1 MLEIYFESNEE
12 VIRFCD
18 GLFRDQKQLDL
29 HWKTDAKWGNHLQF
43 NHQLLNNDMY
53 EAVARSM
60 VDVFVEHRLTK
71 MIKGVVEKTYYYT
84 NKEEIER
91 ILDLTHWI
99 ISSEEDQRTPSRS
112 KEKQNPLQLLMSLF
126 LDHVKD
132 TNVIHF
138 DSIVNFRLNVFKDQ
152 LIHYVGLAIDEFK
165 REEDHQSFIN
175 MLREYIS
182 RKEAAY
188 EMIHILQGENFS
200 FFAADGHQFSHREL
214 RTIMQKEPLY
224 IVGLDGEEYNLA
236 PLIAMAPEKIKI
248 YGDHPSEPK
257 TLTVINVFQ
266 EKVDF
271 EPIKN
276 FPYTFSLNH

>member
-1 MLEIYFESNEE
+1 MYFESNEE

-18 GLFRDQKQLDL
+18 YLFRYQQHLEL
-29 HWKTDAKWGNHLQF
+29 SWKTDTKWGNHLQF
-43 NHQLLNNDMY
+43 NDSIPNNDMY
-53 EAVARSM
+53 EAIAKAM
-60 VDVFVEHRLTK
+60 VDVFIEHRLTK
-71 MIKGVVEKTYYYT
+71 MIKGVVKGTYYYT
-84 NKEEIER
+84 NREEIER

-99 ISSEEDQRTPSRS
+99 ISGEDDQQVQIRRS
-112 KEKQNPLQLLMSLF
+112 KKEPLKLLISLF
-126 LDHVKD
+126 MAHVKS
-132 TNVIHF
+132 TTVIHF

-165 REEDHQSFIN
+165 REEEHQSFIN

-182 RKEAAY
+182 RKEATY
-188 EMIHILQGENFS
+188 EVIHILQGENFS
-200 FFAADGHQFSHREL
+200 FFTSDGHQLNEREL
-214 RTIMQKEPLY
+214 RMIMQKEPLY
-224 IVGLDGEEYNLA
+224 IVGLDGEEFNLA

-271 EPIKN
+271 EPYKN
-276 FPYTFSLNH
+276 FPYTYSLNN